1 MDKPIPEAVRLR
13 ELAHE
18 VATRGPKNWRPE
30 LLAELQAALTAAQ
43 QPEARGVVDAARIDA
58 LHEKWMMDDDMGVNP
73 GLSLAVS
80 GKINTGSTAPP
91 SAPVGVDQAVE
102 IMNRGMP
109 ELQRLLELRQYDD
122 TDGPMEVAVGTDLL
136 DAVMYEVRDTI
147 CRVAAGNPV
156 GVSLAQQPSVAP
168 VGVEEWQCRCGLRG
182 PHSSFVAHADCP
194 LRPAHALAQQ
204 PAAVECPH
212 RTRCD
217 CLASCKYGYA
227 SDGATQHQ
235 EPTTCKHDFRRDED
249 HGGACCQLCGEVR
262 Q

>member
-1 MDKPIPEAVRLR
+1 MDKPIPEAVSVTLHQDRAGC
-13 ELAHE
+13 EWIIVTSKDHPDSESE
-18 VATRGPKNWRPE
+18 VTPSDDPALFD
-30 LLAELQAALTAAQ
+30 LLKALTAAQ
-43 QPEARGVVDAARIDA
+43 QPDHIVDATKMVAQQQGQVVACGGCGNADPEKVCIGC
-58 LHEKWMMDDDMGVNP
+58 LHP
-73 GLSLAVS
+73 FA
-80 GKINTGSTAPP
+80 APP
-91 SAPVGVDQAVE
+91 S
-102 IMNRGMP
+102 
-109 ELQRLLELRQYDD
+109 
-122 TDGPMEVAVGTDLL
+122 
-136 DAVMYEVRDTI
+136 
-147 CRVAAGNPV
+147 
-156 GVSLAQQPSVAP
+156 AP

-217 CLASCKYGYA
+217 CLASCKYGHA